1 MTVEIVG
8 EDSNHKYRETCTNCA
23 VVLEYTKRDRVI
35 KRSAGGIEMG
45 QQIFCPRCG
54 FSVECHADKLLFGGE
69 DQHRSPGVR
78 VVSPGARAGSPHRSE
93 PGVTNMTVQDER
105 EACALLA
112 ESHLKDLEK
121 ERSAASYS
129 GSYEGQVIASEKIDL
144 VHRIATAIRS
154 RT

>member
-1 MTVEIVG
+1 
-8 EDSNHKYRETCTNCA
+8 
-23 VVLEYTKRDRVI
+23 
-35 KRSAGGIEMG
+35 
-45 QQIFCPRCG
+45 
-54 FSVECHADKLLFGGE
+54 
-69 DQHRSPGVR
+69 
-78 VVSPGARAGSPHRSE
+78 
-93 PGVTNMTVQDER
+93 MTVQDER